1 MILTLIS
8 SRQVDAPGPS
18 RRSPKCFR
26 NDARTNA
33 KLLQEFTV
41 FRVRSRL
48 DLLRDRN
55 RPGILLQ
62 VGGNFLAAAIRAKDL
77 SPVELLRGVYARLHG
92 VNDRT
97 NAFYTLIEAL
107 VTSLRFALV

>member
-33 KLLQEFTV
+33 KLLQQFTV

-62 VGGNFLAAAIRAKDL
+62 VAGNFLAAAIRARIC
-77 SPVELLRGVYARLHG
+77 LRWNYCVVFTRGS
-92 VNDRT
+92 T
-97 NAFYTLIEAL
+97 ESMIEPML
-107 VTSLRFALV
+107 FIR

>member
-8 SRQVDAPGPS
+8 SRQVDTPSPS

-33 KLLQEFTV
+33 KPLQQLLLFEC
-41 FRVRSRL
+41 
-48 DLLRDRN
+48 
-55 RPGILLQ
+55 
-62 VGGNFLAAAIRAKDL
+62 ARAKTCSVTAAGQDICYKPAATP
-77 SPVELLRGVYARLHG
+77 SPRPSGRRIRLPWNYSGGVYARLHE

>member
-1 MILTLIS
+1 MTATGQSICYMS
-8 SRQVDAPGPS
+8 ANS
-18 RRSPKCFR
+18 
-26 NDARTNA
+26 
-33 KLLQEFTV
+33 
-41 FRVRSRL
+41 
-48 DLLRDRN
+48 
-55 RPGILLQ
+55 
-62 VGGNFLAAAIRAKDL
+62 LAAAIRAKDL